1 MKHISR
7 FSAFLESAQE
17 PRFAYPDGRD
27 RNLFA
32 YHTSNPMFRDS
43 IDRDGLIPQGKSEN
57 WLEGTKIEGKAL
69 FATFSED
76 PSDWVNWDYDDDVW
90 RIDLSKI
97 DNVWNVDPNYS
108 TSSRS
113 SSAGYNN
120 SEKYMWTAQPIPRE
134 AIELVHKG
142 TGEEYT

>member
-7 FSAFLESAQE
+7 FSTFLESSHE
-17 PRFAYPDGRD
+17 PE
-27 RNLFA
+27 FA

-57 WLEGTKIEGKAL
+57 WLEGTKIKGTAL

-90 RIDLSKI
+90 KIDLSKI
-97 DNVWNVDPNYS
+97 DNVWHIDPNYS

-113 SSAGYNN
+113 SSAGYG
-120 SEKYMWTAQPIPRE
+120 SIKYRWTAQPIPRE
-134 AIELVHKG
+134 AIELFHEG
-142 TGEEYT
+142 TGEEYQ

>member
-17 PRFAYPDGRD
+17 HRFA
-27 RNLFA
+27 F
-32 YHTSNPMFRDS
+32 HTSNPMFRDS

-97 DNVWNVDPNYS
+97 DNVWNVDPNYDS
-108 TSSRS
+108 SKYKWTS
-113 SSAGYNN
+113 
-120 SEKYMWTAQPIPRE
+120 EPIPRE
-134 AIELVHKG
+134 AIELVHWG

>member
-7 FSAFLESAQE
+7 FSAFLESTQE
-17 PRFAYPDGRD
+17 PR
-27 RNLFA
+27 FA

-69 FATFSED
+69 FATLSEN

-90 RIDLSKI
+90 KIDLSKI
-97 DNVWNVDPNYS
+97 DNVWHIDPNY
-108 TSSRS
+108 
-113 SSAGYNN
+113 N
-120 SEKYMWTAQPIPRE
+120 SIKYRWTAQPIPRE
-134 AIELVHKG
+134 AIELFHEG
-142 TGEEYT
+142 TGEEYQ